1 MTQISDGA
9 LINELQRL
17 ADNLGHRPRT
27 EDMREHGKFG
37 PSTYHRRF
45 GSWNAALEAAELEIA
60 TPRNAAISNDALLD
74 ELRRLAGELERRPA
88 TRDMDDL
95 GEFTSKTYADRFGS
109 WNSAL
114 EAAGL
119 ETSIP
124 RHAVI
129 SNEALID
136 ELQRLATDLERR
148 PSENDMREYGMF
160 SPKTYRNRFGSW
172 VDALSELD
180 SSSFSELRSESE

>member
-1 MTQISDGA
+1 MTQISDGE

-17 ADNLGHRPRT
+17 ADDLGHRPRT
-27 EDMREHGKFG
+27 EDMREHGEFS

-45 GSWNAALEAAELEIA
+45 GSWNAALEAAELETA

-124 RHAVI
+124 QHAVI
-129 SNEALID
+129 SDEALID

-160 SPKTYRNRFGSW
+160 SPETYRKRFGSW
-172 VDALSELD
+172 AGALSELD
-180 SSSFSELRSESE
+180 SFSFSELRSESE

>member
-1 MTQISDGA
+1 
-9 LINELQRL
+9 
-17 ADNLGHRPRT
+17 
-27 EDMREHGKFG
+27 
-37 PSTYHRRF
+37 
-45 GSWNAALEAAELEIA
+45 
-60 TPRNAAISNDALLD
+60 
-74 ELRRLAGELERRPA
+74 
-88 TRDMDDL
+88 MDDL
-95 GEFTSKTYADRFGS
+95 GEFTSKTYANRFGS

-119 ETSIP
+119 ETAIP

-129 SNEALID
+129 SDEALID

-160 SPKTYRNRFGSW
+160 SPKTYRKRFGSW
-172 VDALSELD
+172 VDALSKLD